1 MDQTTILTEGK
12 GEKMKKLL
20 SCAAVLLVFMFLG
33 LPMTIFAQEEGAVVT
48 MEEVVVTATRDKE
61 EIRKIPANVSV
72 ITAKDIE
79 ESGATSIVEVLENL
93 ESINFVSWSGNP
105 SQAYIDMRG
114 FGGDNPFGKT
124 LVMLDGRRLNRP
136 DMSGI
141 NWLQI
146 PISNIEKIEVV
157 RGASSVLYGDTA
169 VAGVINIITKRG
181 VGKPKVNASV
191 IVGSY
196 GLHDE
201 RAGLIG
207 SYDRLSY
214 ALTGENQKTFGY
226 RERSK
231 FASKGA
237 GLNLG
242 YDASD
247 YFNVSFGAL
256 FNRTDFDLPGSL
268 TKAQKEENPRQAG
281 DLNDDGSNEYVN
293 ANLKM
298 ESFFGDF
305 GNFNINFMYG
315 KKDIT
320 ADTAS
325 WGTYA
330 VTDIN
335 TYGVTP
341 RYIYEEEFFG
351 HKNKVILGFDYY
363 YETLDKDKFN
373 DKEKQNKTREA
384 ELAKESMGCYIR
396 NEFNILDELIL
407 NMGYRNER
415 TKVKG
420 KETKMSDSSIIFD
433 DKKVHKG
440 EAYEAGL
447 VYLIGK
453 NSKVFTKRAT
463 VYRYP
468 FLDEQAAYSG
478 YGSDQFLTD
487 LEKEKGKTVEVGT
500 QFNPVK
506 NMKIGLTLFRIDM
519 EDEIVYNSS
528 TWQNENLD
536 KTRHEGAEFSI
547 SYKLEKLGKFYSN
560 FTYHDAE
567 FREGENIGKKLPLV
581 PEEMANVGVEIYLP
595 GAFTLRPE
603 MRYTGKCYQGGDNS
617 NTSEQ
622 MDDYILYD
630 LFLFYKPE
638 FDKLKISVFLGVE
651 NLADEKY
658 SVISWG
664 GYYPQPGITAKG
676 GISFMF

>member
-1 MDQTTILTEGK
+1 
-12 GEKMKKLL
+12 MKRLL
-20 SCAAVLLVFMFLG
+20 GCAAVLLVFMFLG
-33 LPMTIFAQEEGAVVT
+33 LPVPIFAQEEGNVVT
-48 MEEVVVTATRDKE
+48 MEETVVTATRDKE

-124 LVMLDGRRLNRP
+124 LVLLDGRRLNRP
-136 DMSGI
+136 DMASV

-146 PISNIEKIEVV
+146 PVSNIEKIEVV
-157 RGASSVLYGDTA
+157 RGANSVLYGDA
-169 VAGVINIITKRG
+169 ALAGVINIITKRG
-181 VGKPKVNASV
+181 EGKPDAEASV
-191 IVGSY
+191 IAGSY
-196 GLHDE
+196 GLHCE
-201 RAGLIG
+201 SVGITG

-247 YFNVSFGAL
+247 YFNVSFGAS

-268 TKAQKEENPRQAG
+268 TKAKKEENPRQAG
-281 DLNDDGSNEYVN
+281 NLNDDGSNEYVN

-298 ESFFGDF
+298 ESFFGAF

-320 ADTAS
+320 ADMAS

-351 HKNKVILGFDYY
+351 HDNKVILGFDYY
-363 YETLDKDKFN
+363 YETLDKDKFS
-373 DKEKQNKTREA
+373 DKEKQNKTYET
-384 ELAKESMGCYIR
+384 ELTKESMGYYIR
-396 NEFNILDELIL
+396 DEFNIFDELML
-407 NMGYRNER
+407 NIGCRGER
-415 TKVKG
+415 TKIKG
-420 KETKMSDSSIIFD
+420 KDTKMSDGSTVFD
-433 DKKVHKG
+433 DKKIHKG
-440 EAYEAGL
+440 EAYEASL
-447 VYLIGK
+447 VYLIGE
-453 NSKVFTKRAT
+453 NSNVFAKYAT

-468 FLDEQAAYSG
+468 FLDEQAVYSG
-478 YGSDQFLTD
+478 YGSDRFLTD
-487 LEKEKGKTVEVGT
+487 LEKEKGESAEVGT
-500 QFNPVK
+500 QFDPIE
-506 NMKIGLTLFRIDM
+506 NMKIGLTFFRIDM

-528 TWQNENLD
+528 TNQNENLD
-536 KTRHEGAEFSI
+536 KTRHEGVEFSI
-547 SYKLEKLGKFYSN
+547 SYKLEKLGKFYAN

-567 FREGENIGKKLPLV
+567 FTSGQYNGKKMYLV
-581 PEEMANVGVEIYLP
+581 PKEMANAGMQIYLP
-595 GAFTLRPE
+595 YALMLSPELR
-603 MRYTGKCYQGGDNS
+603 YAGKCYQGGDKA

-622 MDDYILYD
+622 MKNHTLYD

-638 FDKLKISVFLGVE
+638 FGNFKISAFLGVE
-651 NLADEKY
+651 NLTDEKY
-658 SVISWG
+658 SIISWG

-676 GISFMF
+676 GISFRF

>member
-1 MDQTTILTEGK
+1 
-12 GEKMKKLL
+12 MKKLS
-20 SCAAVLLVFMFLG
+20 SCAAVLLVFMFFA
-33 LPMTIFAQEEGAVVT
+33 LPVPIFAQEEGAVVT

-79 ESGATSIVEVLENL
+79 ESGAASIVEVLENL
-93 ESINFVSWSGNP
+93 GSINFVSWSGNP

-124 LVMLDGRRLNRP
+124 LIMLDGRRLNRP
-136 DMSGI
+136 DMAGV

-146 PISNIEKIEVV
+146 PVSNIEKIEVV
-157 RGASSVLYGDTA
+157 RGASSVLYGDSA

-181 VGKPKVNASV
+181 EGKPDVNVSV
-191 IVGSY
+191 IAGSY

-201 RAGLIG
+201 RVGITG

-247 YFNVSFGAL
+247 YFNVSFGAS

-268 TKAQKEENPRQAG
+268 TKAQKEENPKQVG
-281 DLNDDGSNEYVN
+281 NLNDDGSNEYVN

-298 ESFFGDF
+298 ESFLGDF

-320 ADTAS
+320 ADMES
-325 WGTYA
+325 WGTYS

-341 RYIYEEEFFG
+341 RYIYKEEFFG
-351 HKNKVILGFDYY
+351 HKNKMILGFDYY
-363 YETLDKDKFN
+363 YETLDKDKFS
-373 DKEKQNKTREA
+373 DKEKQNKTHEA
-384 ELAKESMGCYIR
+384 ELAKESMGYYIR
-396 NEFNILDELIL
+396 DEFNIFDELML
-407 NMGYRNER
+407 NIGCRGER
-415 TKVKG
+415 TKIKG
-420 KETKMSDSSIIFD
+420 KETKMLDGSTVFD
-433 DKKVHKG
+433 DKKIHKG
-440 EAYEAGL
+440 EAYEASL

-453 NSKVFTKRAT
+453 NSNVFAKYAT

-487 LEKEKGKTVEVGT
+487 LEKEKGESTEVGT
-500 QFNPVK
+500 QFNPIE
-506 NMKIGLTLFRIDM
+506 NMKIGLTFFRINM
-519 EDEIVYNSS
+519 EDEIVYNNS
-528 TWQNENLD
+528 TSRNENLD

-547 SYKLEKLGKFYSN
+547 SYKLEKLGKFYGN

-567 FREGENIGKKLPLV
+567 FTSGQYNGKKMFLV
-581 PEEMANVGVEIYLP
+581 PKEMANAGLEIHLP
-595 GAFTLRPE
+595 YAFTLRPE
-603 MRYTGKCYQGGDNS
+603 MRYVGKCYQGGDKA

-622 MDDYILYD
+622 MKDYTLYD
-630 LFLFYKPE
+630 LFLFYRPE
-638 FDKLKISVFLGVE
+638 FGNFKISAFLGVE
-651 NLADEKY
+651 NLIDEKH

-664 GYYPQPGITAKG
+664 GYYPQPGITGKG
-676 GISFMF
+676 GISFVF

>member
-1 MDQTTILTEGK
+1 MNN
-12 GEKMKKLL
+12 KKIKKRF
-20 SCAAVLLVFMFLG
+20 SCLVVLFVIVFLFV
-33 LPMTIFAQEEGAVVT
+33 PASISAQEEGDVVT
-48 MEEVVVTATRDKE
+48 MEETVVTATRDKE
-61 EIRKIPANVSV
+61 EIRKVPANVSV
-72 ITAKDIE
+72 ITAKEIE
-79 ESGATSIVEVLENL
+79 ESGATSVVEVLENL

-124 LVMLDGRRLNRP
+124 LIMLDGRRLNRP

-157 RGASSVLYGDTA
+157 RGASSVLYGDAA

-181 VGKPKVNASV
+181 VGKPKANVSV
-191 IVGSY
+191 IAGSY

-201 RAGLIG
+201 KVGVTGSAGG
-207 SYDRLSY
+207 LSY

-242 YDASD
+242 YDCSD
-247 YFNVSFGAL
+247 YFGTSLNIS

-281 DLNDDGSNEYVN
+281 NLNDDGSNEYVN
-293 ANLKM
+293 TNLKM
-298 ESFFGDF
+298 EAFLGDL
-305 GNFNINFMYG
+305 GNFDINFMYG

-320 ADTAS
+320 ADMAS

-335 TYGVTP
+335 TYGVIP
-341 RYIYEEEFFG
+341 RYIYEKEFFG
-351 HKNKVILGFDYY
+351 HNNKVILGFDYY
-363 YETLDKDKFN
+363 DETLDKDKFG
-373 DKEKQNKTREA
+373 DKEKQNKTHEA
-384 ELAKESMGCYIR
+384 ELTKESMGYYIR
-396 NEFNILDELIL
+396 DEFNILDELIL
-407 NMGYRNER
+407 NIGYRNER
-415 TKVKG
+415 TKIKG
-420 KETKMSDSSIIFD
+420 KETKISNSSTVFD
-433 DKKVHKG
+433 DEKIHKG
-440 EAYEAGL
+440 EAYEASL

-453 NSKVFTKRAT
+453 NSKVFTKYAT

-487 LEKEKGKTVEVGT
+487 LEKEKGESYEVGT
-500 QFNPVK
+500 QFNPVA

-519 EDEIVYNSS
+519 EDEIVYNNS
-528 TWQNENLD
+528 TWRNENLD

-547 SYKLEKLGKFYSN
+547 SYKLENLGKFYGN
-560 FTYHDAE
+560 FIYHDAE
-567 FREGENIGKKLPLV
+567 FTSGQYNGKKIFLV
-581 PEEMANVGVEIYLP
+581 PKEMVNAGLEIYLP
-595 GAFTLRPE
+595 YSFMLRPE
-603 MRYTGKCYQGGDNS
+603 MRYVGKCYQGGDKT

-622 MDDYILYD
+622 VDDYTLYD
-630 LFLFYKPE
+630 FFLFYKPQIGS
-638 FDKLKISVFLGVE
+638 LKMSAFLGVE
-651 NLADEKY
+651 NLTDEKH
-658 SVISWG
+658 SIISWG
-664 GYYPQPGITAKG
+664 GYYPQPGITVKG